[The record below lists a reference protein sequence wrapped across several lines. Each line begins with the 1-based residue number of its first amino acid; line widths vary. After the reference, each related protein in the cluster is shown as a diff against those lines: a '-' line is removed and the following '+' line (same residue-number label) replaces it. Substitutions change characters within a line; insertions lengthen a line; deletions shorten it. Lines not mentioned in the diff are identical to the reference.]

1 LFRIILSDVGHW
13 ITRKGGRPGLVTVD
27 EFGSLD
33 GGREIA
39 VDLLGRG

>member
-13 ITRKGGRPGLVTVD
+13 ITCKGGRPAWSPWMSSEASTAAG
-27 EFGSLD
+27 
-33 GGREIA
+33 EIA